1 MESET
6 RVCIKPQTCS
16 QASFGLLLNSRILSY
31 KVEISVTCVLAMC
44 FPVLIIVFTQMG
56 EGGGG
61 MTPP

>member
-16 QASFGLLLNSRILSY
+16 QASFGLLLNSHVLSY

-56 EGGGG
+56 GGGL
-61 MTPP
+61 